1 MDLSAAAPDAAQ
13 PALGATP
20 SPSAAQ
26 TALHIPW
33 TFDQFSW
40 DSATLK
46 ASAQAALGLTTAG
59 AAGAPPAWPGSHAER
74 SGGGP
79 TCQVCHAELG
89 VLKEYYQVM
98 VLGNRQAVTREP
110 AEEKSGASKVP
121 ASARLQCLFASPES
135 IPPPPTCLLHCR
147 AALQDLPRAL
157 HHAVHRA
164 RRSASALLPAGGEQ
178 GRRHAAHAA
187 GTLGPQQML
196 VLAGQAPV
204 VWEPSMLPKDLAM
217 PD

>member
-1 MDLSAAAPDAAQ
+1 MDPSASAADAAQ

-40 DSATLK
+40 DSAALK

-59 AAGAPPAWPGSHAER
+59 AAGAPPAWPECHAER

-98 VLGNRQAVTREP
+98 VLANRQAVTREP

-121 ASARLQCLFASPES
+121 ASAGLQCLLASPES
-135 IPPPPTCLLHCR
+135 SRPPPHTHQKKTCLLHCR

-164 RRSASALLPAGGEQ
+164 RRSASALLRAGGEL
-178 GRRHAAHAA
+178 GRRHAAPAA
-187 GTLGPQQML
+187 STPGLRR
-196 VLAGQAPV
+196 
-204 VWEPSMLPKDLAM
+204 
-217 PD
+217 